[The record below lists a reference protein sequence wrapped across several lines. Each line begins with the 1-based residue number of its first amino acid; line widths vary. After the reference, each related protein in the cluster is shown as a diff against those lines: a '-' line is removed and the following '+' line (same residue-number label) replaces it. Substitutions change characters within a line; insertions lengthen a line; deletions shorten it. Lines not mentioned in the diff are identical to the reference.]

1 MDMGLE
7 RHVVA
12 GALTGIVA
20 QRLVRTICQHCK
32 VERSMDKDRSEE
44 FGFEIPRAAML
55 VEAPGCPQCMHTGFR
70 GRAGLFDVVEVDD
83 ELRDLL
89 RSGASRR
96 QLKERLRR
104 QTLPTVRRRGVE
116 LALNG
121 LTTLDEVL
129 RVT

>member
-1 MDMGLE
+1 ME
-7 RHVVA
+7 R
-12 GALTGIVA
+12 
-20 QRLVRTICQHCK
+20 
-32 VERSMDKDRSEE
+32 DRSEE
-44 FGFEIPRAAML
+44 FGFEIPPEAML
-55 VEAPGCPQCMHTGFR
+55 VDAPGCPHCMHTGFR

-96 QLKERLRR
+96 QLKERLS
-104 QTLPTVRRRGVE
+104 QQALPTVRRRGVE